1 MSKQNKLGVLDV
13 LLVALLIVAFLT
25 HTEKKEKGDR
35 SWLIVFAGVLI
46 VVGIAVWRFGYA

>member
-25 HTEKKEKGDR
+25 HSEKKEKGDW
-35 SWLIVFAGVLI
+35 SGLIVLAGVLI
-46 VVGIAVWRFGYA
+46 VAGIAWWRFG